1 MQPAG
6 SPTAEEFLSEF
17 TALFLEDSR
26 QKVSELEALAKALRQ
41 TGKAG
46 ERYFEFMRLVH
57 SLKGTAPTFGF
68 PTVGM
73 IAHRLEDYVNNVT
86 GLDDKTIHDV
96 YVYIDAIGR
105 IIDDGRNPAQEI
117 EALILRAL
125 PSAVNIGDFS
135 IEHNPIKA
143 LFIGPK
149 NVQYTI
155 VEHELKSCGFS
166 VTNSQHSFQAVEM
179 ALRMQPDLIMIC
191 NVIDILGGIEVAHI
205 LHAINA
211 TREIP
216 IIFVTSDITHDVG
229 QMKTLKSRLPEKV
242 EIVRKSHF
250 PDDFADAILALD
262 IM

>member
-1 MQPAG
+1 MQAAEN
-6 SPTAEEFLSEF
+6 PTAEEFLSEF

-26 QKVSELEALAKALRQ
+26 QKVELLESLVIDLEHI
-41 TGKAG
+41 GKCG
-46 ERYFEFMRLVH
+46 ERYFDFMRTVH

-73 IAHRLEDYVNNVT
+73 IAHRLEDYMNNISALT
-86 GLDDKTIHDV
+86 GQSTHDV

-105 IIDDGRNPAQEI
+105 ILDDGHNPESGV

-125 PSAVNIGDFS
+125 PSAVNFGNFS
-135 IEHNPIKA
+135 LEHKPIKA

-149 NVQYTI
+149 NVQFTI

-166 VTNSQHSFQAVEM
+166 VTNSQNSFQAVEM
-179 ALRMQPDLIMIC
+179 ALRMRPDLIMVC
-191 NVIDILGGIEVAHI
+191 NVIDILNGIEVAHI
-205 LHAINA
+205 IRSINA
-211 TREIP
+211 TRNIP
-216 IIFVTSDITHDVG
+216 MVFVTSDVAEDPG
-229 QMKTLKSRLPEKV
+229 QSALKSKLPKEV

-250 PDDFADAILALD
+250 PDDFADAIIQLE